1 MGKVGLI
8 LPPQS
13 MIWLESSVLPGW
25 WPSAHFAVYWT
36 SKKINKSHEHH
47 SVLHRNQTY
56 RDKVGGRHYLRA
68 FSFSLHCCSSFRI
81 LCLSPLITLTKRI
94 SFSCYKHI
102 LKITFIPGM
111 FTNPLDILTTLPSL
125 FLSTKLRVY
134 SDPYRKN
141 IAQLGFFFS
150 IILVSL
156 TKKRHTKK

>member
-1 MGKVGLI
+1 M
-8 LPPQS
+8 
-13 MIWLESSVLPGW
+13 
-25 WPSAHFAVYWT
+25 
-36 SKKINKSHEHH
+36 
-47 SVLHRNQTY
+47 
-56 RDKVGGRHYLRA
+56 
-68 FSFSLHCCSSFRI
+68 
-81 LCLSPLITLTKRI
+81 
-94 SFSCYKHI
+94 
-102 LKITFIPGM
+102 TFIPGM

>member
-1 MGKVGLI
+1 M
-8 LPPQS
+8 QFT
-13 MIWLESSVLPGW
+13 EQ
-25 WPSAHFAVYWT
+25 A
-36 SKKINKSHEHH
+36 KKKKKKSHEHH

-56 RDKVGGRHYLRA
+56 RGKVGGRHYLRA

-94 SFSCYKHI
+94 SFSCYKHV

-111 FTNPLDILTTLPSL
+111 FTNPLGILTTLPSL

-141 IAQLGFFFS
+141 IAQLGGFFF

-156 TKKRHTKK
+156 TKKLHTKKQKTNNFLFLP